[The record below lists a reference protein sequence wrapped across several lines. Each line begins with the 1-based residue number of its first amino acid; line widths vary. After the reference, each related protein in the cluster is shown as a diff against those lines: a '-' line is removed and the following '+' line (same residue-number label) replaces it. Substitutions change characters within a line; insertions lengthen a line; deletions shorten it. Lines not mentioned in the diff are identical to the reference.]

1 MKPRFSASD
10 VASLLGRNPY
20 RSKNESLL
28 KVVSMMPKFKGT
40 VQGVKD
46 GLGAKTDREIV
57 AGASPAALKAMWA
70 SVDQSVGATSDAQVE
85 KAINSFKQEHV
96 RQVVQETLEGKRV
109 PTCVALEEV
118 VARVVAGQ
126 TTIEKE
132 LPTLCASPEVK
143 TAIETTQEHQVLA
156 SEIQKRRGTK
166 LEDKAEN
173 NYAAETGIEVTNRNS
188 FVDFECDAY
197 RLIGYLDGM
206 QGEKV
211 VETKNRKRFWTTPP
225 AYDFVQLRCYMFMKG
240 KKDGVLLEN
249 FPGRGP
255 RTTEVPWDDEPWM
268 EIHDGLCDVA
278 RTIENIT
285 EEDARTLARDVFSMV
300 KT

>member
-28 KVVSMMPKFKGT
+28 KVISMMPKFKEL
-40 VQGVKD
+40 VLDVKTTM
-46 GLGAKTDREIV
+46 GAKTDREIV
-57 AGASPAALKAMWA
+57 AGASPAAIKAMWA

-85 KAINSFKQEHV
+85 TAIKTFKQEHI
-96 RQVVQETLEGKRV
+96 RQVVQETLEGKRT

-118 VARVVAGQ
+118 VARVLAGQ

-132 LPTLCASPEVK
+132 MPTLCANAEVK

-173 NYAAETGIEVTNRNS
+173 DHAAATGIEVTGRNS
-188 FVDFECDAY
+188 FVDFECDSY

-211 VETKNRKRFWTTPP
+211 VETKNRKRFWTVPP

-255 RTTEVPWDDEPWM
+255 RTTEVPWNDEQWA

-285 EEDARTLARDVFSMV
+285 EEDARDLARNVFAAM

>member
-1 MKPRFSASD
+1 M
-10 VASLLGRNPY
+10 
-20 RSKNESLL
+20 
-28 KVVSMMPKFKGT
+28 
-40 VQGVKD
+40 
-46 GLGAKTDREIV
+46 
-57 AGASPAALKAMWA
+57 KAMWA

-85 KAINSFKQEHV
+85 KAITTFKQEHI
-96 RQVVQETLEGKRV
+96 RQVVQETLEGKRT

-118 VARVVAGQ
+118 VARVIAGQ

-132 LPTLCASPEVK
+132 MPTLCANAEVK

-173 NYAAETGIEVTNRNS
+173 DHAAATGIEVTGRNS
-188 FVDFECDAY
+188 FVDFECDSY

-206 QGEKV
+206 QAEKV
-211 VETKNRKRFWTTPP
+211 VETKNRKRFWTVPP

-255 RTTEVPWDDEPWM
+255 RTTEVPWNDEQWM
-268 EIHDGLCDVA
+268 DIHDGLCDVA
-278 RTIENIT
+278 RTIANIT
-285 EEDARTLARDVFSMV
+285 EEDAKDLARNVFAAT